1 MEEIMVILMRL
12 PEFVDDEH
20 TAEVYDDLI
29 DYIADM
35 IDRGARVDAI
45 GQVLIEMAMDWAE
58 EEGELHTVH

>member
-1 MEEIMVILMRL
+1 MVILMRV

-45 GQVLIEMAMDWAE
+45 GQVLVKMAYRLWKRSRE
-58 EEGELHTVH
+58 NSKRTN